1 MVWGEIM
8 NTEIIISLITL
19 IGTIVTVVVSNIA
32 SSSLIKYRLDAL
44 EKKVTLHNNL
54 IERMYKVEERVSII
68 EEEIK

>member
-1 MVWGEIM
+1 M

>member
-1 MVWGEIM
+1 M

-19 IGTIVTVVVSNIA
+19 IGTIITVLVSNIA
-32 SSSLIKYRLDAL
+32 SSNLIKYRLDAL

>member
-1 MVWGEIM
+1 MS
-8 NTEIIISLITL
+8 TEIIISLITL

-32 SSSLIKYRLDAL
+32 SSSLIKYRLDEL